1 LRRTKAAC
9 ILLALLLVNLSFVGF
24 VWEHGQIM
32 ESEQEAFMHAIDMR
46 LLSRKARYATSTCI
60 VFVRLESHQAG

>member
-1 LRRTKAAC
+1 MMMFA
-9 ILLALLLVNLSFVGF
+9 GF

-32 ESEQEAFMHAIDMR
+32 ESEQGAFMHAIDMR

-60 VFVRLESHQAG
+60 VFVRFESHQAG

>member
-1 LRRTKAAC
+1 MMMFA
-9 ILLALLLVNLSFVGF
+9 GF
-24 VWEHGQIM
+24 VWERGQIM

-60 VFVRLESHQAG
+60 VFVRLESHQVG

>member
-1 LRRTKAAC
+1 MMMFA
-9 ILLALLLVNLSFVGF
+9 GF